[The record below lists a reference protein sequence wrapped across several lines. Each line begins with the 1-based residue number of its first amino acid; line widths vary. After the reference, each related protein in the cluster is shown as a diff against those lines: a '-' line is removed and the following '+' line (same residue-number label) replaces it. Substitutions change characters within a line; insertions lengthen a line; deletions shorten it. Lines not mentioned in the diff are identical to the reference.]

1 MEVAQIDE
9 RQGHS
14 GGNMFT
20 DGGFAMNTYQ
30 HGGKK
35 VNMRRLSKRASAVQI
50 AATAAAIMFFV
61 TTAFAG
67 QDEGR
72 SGLLRAG
79 NGPGPAANGPG
90 PGCNVIPPLASIG
103 TIVDISQFPPADS
116 LTDPEL
122 AGPVQLLKSGKFDL
136 PIEQLTSVDVPAGTP
151 RGTITL
157 PLFKGAV
164 KTPSGLKPMWY
175 IILDVGNQAE
185 ADRLGV
191 NFSKKLPNDAVA
203 ARPATRRADG
213 TFLFESGLVDFSP
226 NRLVVAGSEDRP
238 FPPSI
243 AQPGSVGDADY
254 SPLVNVDGIIYDAP
268 VVAAAV
274 DDAVISFPNG
284 KPNYALVHDQV
295 VAIDPANRTVTLSLI
310 NGYSFGKPLLYIS
323 TETSDPAAAA
333 IEGNTFAPRLRD
345 VVLGVDDIKTSGV
358 ERLFIAT
365 NGASEGGCQNPQR
378 QGLGAA
384 LLDGHRPNNV
394 FGGVPFV
401 ATDYSPVWD
410 ANVFEWTEDAIEKG
424 YRGLVN
430 EEFRILKLAR
440 DGYITGPGGAPYGSA
455 GFVVVCGVAARL
467 N

>member
-1 MEVAQIDE
+1 
-9 RQGHS
+9 
-14 GGNMFT
+14 
-20 DGGFAMNTYQ
+20 MNCVSE
-30 HGGKK
+30 HGGA
-35 VNMRRLSKRASAVQI
+35 RRAWPEWTRPRRVSVFTIAVAVTATLF
-50 AATAAAIMFFV
+50 AATAPA
-61 TTAFAG
+61 
-67 QDEGR
+67 ENEH
-72 SGLLRAG
+72 LLQIG

-90 PGCNVIPPLASIG
+90 PGCNVIPPIATIG
-103 TIVDISQFPPADS
+103 TVVDISQFPPPDS

-122 AGPVQLLKSGKFDL
+122 AGPVQFLKSGKFDIPL
-136 PIEQLTSVDVPAGTP
+136 EQLTSVNVPAGTP

-157 PLFKGAV
+157 PLYKGAV
-164 KTPSGLKPMWY
+164 KTASGLKPAWY
-175 IILDVGNQAE
+175 IILDTGNQAE
-185 ADRLGV
+185 SERLGV

-226 NRLVVAGSEDRP
+226 DRLVVAGSEDQP

-243 AQPGSVGDADY
+243 AHPGSVGDADY

-274 DDAVISFPNG
+274 DDADISFPTG
-284 KPNYALVHDQV
+284 HPNYGLVHDQV
-295 VAIDPANRTVTLSLI
+295 VAIDPANRTVTLSLV
-310 NGYSFGKPLLYIS
+310 NGFSFGHPLLYIS
-323 TETSDPAAAA
+323 TEASDPTAAA
-333 IEGNTFAPRLRD
+333 IEGATFAPRLRN
-345 VVLGVDDIKTSGV
+345 VVVGVDDIATSGV

-365 NGASEGGCQNPQR
+365 NGETKGGCRNPQR

-384 LLDGHRPNNV
+384 LLDGHRPNNT

-410 ANVFEWTEDAIEKG
+410 ANVYEWTQDSIEKG
-424 YRGLVN
+424 YRGLLT

-455 GFVVVCGVAARL
+455 GFVVICGVAARL